1 MRIEA
6 RKEAAD
12 KLING
17 IRPKDDKELEKG
29 LKEYEKGSDKVW
41 ECRTH
46 RFKNNC
52 KAGSKESNKD
62 KDTTSH
68 ISKAREKD

>member
-29 LKEYEKGSDKVW
+29 LKEYEKGSDKV
-41 ECRTH
+41 
-46 RFKNNC
+46 
-52 KAGSKESNKD
+52 
-62 KDTTSH
+62 
-68 ISKAREKD
+68 